1 MRKREA
7 GAPRPAEPGRQAPD
21 RLKKPPQFD
30 NWLSQQLKSLYDPVL
45 DEPLP
50 DDLIRMLEDGAKA
63 SLKPRE
69 DRDR

>member
-7 GAPRPAEPGRQAPD
+7 GAPRPAEPGRVAPD

-50 DDLIRMLEDGAKA
+50 DDLLEMLEQGAK
-63 SLKPRE
+63 KPKPEE
-69 DRDR
+69 DKDR